1 MEDTEYYYVGGPN
14 TVRGYVEYP
23 NSFGFGRAQL
33 LTNIEYRF
41 LLSDV
46 FQFLLFVDAGWAS
59 SLGENITNGKV
70 GKGAGLRI
78 NSPLGP
84 IRIDFGIDELGEMR
98 THFNIGHIFLGGKNE
113 NNNNTNH
120 VPDIH

>member
-1 MEDTEYYYVGGPN
+1 MAFTKYDLSLSNFFQTFDNQTIATRFIVGKINGEVEDTEYYYVGGPN

-41 LLSDV
+41 LSDV

-78 NSPLGP
+78 ISVRSHSN
-84 IRIDFGIDELGEMR
+84 
-98 THFNIGHIFLGGKNE
+98 
-113 NNNNTNH
+113 
-120 VPDIH
+120 